1 MARYVCGTQQHKH
14 RKILTSG
21 NSHSETMQTA
31 CKVEKKEFL
40 SVKIQEVLDALEQ
53 FAPLPLQESYDNAG
67 LQVGLTGVD
76 VSGAL
81 LCLDVTENV
90 VDEAVRRGCN
100 VIVSHHPLLFR
111 GLKQIGDGDYIQ
123 RVVRKAILNDV
134 CIIAMHTNLDNA
146 YGGVNHVIAKKLRL
160 NDVDFLADVRTV
172 ADCHG
177 GKTPQQQ
184 LTGGSGIIGTLP
196 EPLEAERFIRFVKE
210 TFQLDCCMT
219 NELLARKVSRVAVC
233 GGAGAFLLKNA
244 LAKGA
249 DAFIT
254 GEMHYH
260 DFFGMEQQIQILSI
274 GHYESEQFTTALL
287 QDILMRKFPD
297 INISQ
302 YGSTNPV
309 RYW

>member
-1 MARYVCGTQQHKH
+1 
-14 RKILTSG
+14 
-21 NSHSETMQTA
+21 MQIV
-31 CKVEKKEFL
+31 CKVIKKEFL

-81 LCLDVTENV
+81 LCLDVTEDV
-90 VDEAVRRGCN
+90 VKEAVRRGCN

-123 RVVRKAILNDV
+123 RVVRKAILNNV

-146 YGGVNHVIAKKLRL
+146 YGGVNHVIAEKLKL
-160 NDVDFLADVRTV
+160 KEVDFLADVRTV

-177 GKTPQQQ
+177 GKTPLQQ
-184 LTGGSGIIGTLP
+184 LTGGSGIIGCLP
-196 EPLEAERFIRFVKE
+196 EPIDAEHFIRLVKE
-210 TFQLDCCMT
+210 TFHLDCCMT
-219 NELLARKVSRVAVC
+219 NELLKRKVSRVAVC

-244 LAKGA
+244 VAKGA

-254 GEMHYH
+254 GEVHYH

-274 GHYESEQFTTALL
+274 GHYESEQFTTLLL
-287 QDILMRKFPD
+287 QDILTRRFPE
-297 INISQ
+297 INILQ

>member
-1 MARYVCGTQQHKH
+1 M
-14 RKILTSG
+14 
-21 NSHSETMQTA
+21 
-31 CKVEKKEFL
+31 
-40 SVKIQEVLDALEQ
+40 KIQEVLDALEQ

-81 LCLDVTENV
+81 LCLDVTEDV
-90 VDEAVRRGCN
+90 VEEAVRQGCN

-111 GLKQIGDGDYIQ
+111 GLKQISDGDYIQ
-123 RVVRKAILNDV
+123 WVVRKAILNDV
-134 CIIAMHTNLDNA
+134 SIIAMHTNLDNA
-146 YGGVNHVIAKKLRL
+146 HGGVNHVIAEKLKL
-160 NDVDFLADVRTV
+160 KEVEFLADVRTV
-172 ADCHG
+172 ADNHG

-184 LTGGSGIIGTLP
+184 LTGGSGIIGVLP
-196 EPLEAERFIRFVKE
+196 EPIDAERFIHFVKE
-210 TFQLDCCMT
+210 TFHLDCCMS
-219 NELLARKVSRVAVC
+219 NELLERKVSRVAVC

-244 LAKGA
+244 VAKGA

-260 DFFGMEQQIQILSI
+260 DFFGMEQKIQLLSI
-274 GHYESEQFTTALL
+274 GHYESEQFTTLLL
-287 QDILMRKFPD
+287 QKILSRRFPEL
-297 INISQ
+297 NILQ